1 LVTCPSCGKEVRE
14 DFGYCPFCATPLKPF
29 CPSCKRELK
38 PGYVACPYCGF
49 RLEAGTPARQLY
61 RKGGRS
67 MFLRVLTVLT
77 LFGGIID
84 VVQGA
89 NEGTF
94 QFANYTYQGPIPD
107 AARYLALFQF
117 PIGILVVVIGVV
129 EFFIVYG
136 LTYGKAFSR
145 RYLLKLA
152 SLTFLLSVVMLS
164 VDAAMST
171 IFSLPSAIFSFDIF
185 FVVWTFFLL
194 AVTNRYVSQQEV
206 REILRATAAPDRP
219 DLSLLLPTERT
230 GLPQSSR

>member
-1 LVTCPSCGKEVRE
+1 LTTCPSCGKEVTE
-14 DFGYCPFCATPLKPF
+14 DFGYCPFCATPLKSF

-38 PGYVACPYCGF
+38 AGYVACPYCGF
-49 RLEAGTPARQLY
+49 RLGAGTPAKQLY
-61 RKGGRS
+61 RKGGKS

-77 LFGGIID
+77 FVGGIID

-94 QFANYTYQGPIPD
+94 QFANYTYPPIPD
-107 AARYLALFQF
+107 AARYLALLQV
-117 PIGILVVVIGVV
+117 PLGILVVVIGVV

-136 LTYGKAFSR
+136 LVYGKAFSR

-152 SLTFLLSVVMLS
+152 GLTFLLSVVMLTI
-164 VDAAMST
+164 DAAMST

-194 AVTNRYVSQQEV
+194 AITNRYVSQQEV
-206 REILRATAAPDRP
+206 REILRATAAPNRP
-219 DLSLLLPTERT
+219 DLDLLLPTERNR
-230 GLPQSSR
+230 LPRTSR